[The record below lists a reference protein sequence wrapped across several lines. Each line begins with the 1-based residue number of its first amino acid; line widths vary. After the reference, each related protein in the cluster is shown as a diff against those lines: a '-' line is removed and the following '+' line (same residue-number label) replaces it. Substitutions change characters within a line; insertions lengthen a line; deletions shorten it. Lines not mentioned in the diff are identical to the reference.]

1 MLGKRR
7 VDRWPELLE
16 DQNSS
21 GSSAILV
28 LTDAVA
34 ALALCSTA
42 TTVAAVVDTASDVAE
57 AAAAVA
63 AVVVAAVAVGADAIA
78 AEDDVLALP
87 ARIVAAA
94 GVDGLNVMAARS
106 SLRGGEIVPSSS
118 P

>member
-21 GSSAILV
+21 GSSASLV
-28 LTDAVA
+28 LRDAAVVPV
-34 ALALCSTA
+34 LSCT
-42 TTVAAVVDTASDVAE
+42 AAVVDDAATAS
-57 AAAAVA
+57 VA
-63 AVVVAAVAVGADAIA
+63 AVIVALAAGAVGADVAAIKA
-78 AEDDVLALP
+78 DDDVLTLP
-87 ARIVAAA
+87 ATIVAAA